1 MNKYVRLL
9 TTAMVAAAMVVMSAA
24 SAFAMGNGTGEI
36 DYEKGVVRAVG
47 MGVMPPQA
55 VNLAQ
60 GKILARRAA
69 IVDGWRQLAETV
81 KGVQIDS
88 DTTVE
93 MNMTTSDVVKA
104 HMSATIKGARVVSES
119 FDKDGAYTVT
129 MEVPMFGVTSSI
141 AKAVL
146 PQPTVKEPF
155 PQPVASVAPAP
166 APSTSVNVEVKVNT
180 QTPQQSQTPAA
191 PQQSAATPAAPS
203 VPASSAAPAP
213 VGQAVGNYTGLIVDC
228 RGLGLRPV
236 MSPVIKNA
244 EGNPIYGYKNL
255 NYDLIVKQGMASYT
269 SDMGQAARAGSN
281 PLVVKAVSLDNHNG
295 NPVLS
300 TADANRVLIE
310 NGATHFLD
318 NTSVVFVR

>member
-1 MNKYVRLL
+1 MSKYVRLL

-146 PQPTVKEPF
+146 PQPTVKDPF
-155 PQPVASVAPAP
+155 PQPVASVAPPP
-166 APSTSVNVEVKVNT
+166 AP
-180 QTPQQSQTPAA
+180 PP
-191 PQQSAATPAAPS
+191 
-203 VPASSAAPAP
+203 P
-213 VGQAVGNYTGLIVDC
+213 V
-228 RGLGLRPV
+228 R
-236 MSPVIKNA
+236 
-244 EGNPIYGYKNL
+244 
-255 NYDLIVKQGMASYT
+255 
-269 SDMGQAARAGSN
+269 AR
-281 PLVVKAVSLDNHNG
+281 
-295 NPVLS
+295 
-300 TADANRVLIE
+300 
-310 NGATHFLD
+310 
-318 NTSVVFVR
+318 

>member
-119 FDKDGAYTVT
+119 FDKDGGADVRRDFVYR
-129 MEVPMFGVTSSI
+129 ESRSAAADGKGAVPAARCFGSSGTSS
-141 AKAVL
+141 L
-146 PQPTVKEPF
+146 D
-155 PQPVASVAPAP
+155 
-166 APSTSVNVEVKVNT
+166 
-180 QTPQQSQTPAA
+180 
-191 PQQSAATPAAPS
+191 
-203 VPASSAAPAP
+203 
-213 VGQAVGNYTGLIVDC
+213 VG
-228 RGLGLRPV
+228 
-236 MSPVIKNA
+236 
-244 EGNPIYGYKNL
+244 
-255 NYDLIVKQGMASYT
+255 
-269 SDMGQAARAGSN
+269 
-281 PLVVKAVSLDNHNG
+281 
-295 NPVLS
+295 
-300 TADANRVLIE
+300 
-310 NGATHFLD
+310 
-318 NTSVVFVR
+318 

>member
-1 MNKYVRLL
+1 
-9 TTAMVAAAMVVMSAA
+9 MVAAAMVVMSAA

-180 QTPQQSQTPAA
+180 PT

-281 PLVVKAVSLDNHNG
+281 PLVVKAVALENHNG